1 MNILKEK
8 LFKIMTKAVTL
19 LSMLLF
25 AFIVLFIF
33 NESIVVFKKIPIK
46 RFLFGMKWNPI
57 ASPPKLSIFPM
68 IFATVYV
75 SIIALIIAIPIGVG
89 CAVFISVF
97 LDEKSR
103 STAKSV
109 IDILAGI
116 PSVVYGFFGL
126 LVIVKFFEIKFSF
139 SSGESVLAGGILLSI
154 MILPYIIS
162 TCTESMVQIYETYCR
177 ASDALG
183 VSRDYMI
190 RNILL
195 PQSKRSIFVGTILAM
210 GRAMGETMAV
220 MMVIG
225 NAPVVPKLFG
235 KCQTIPSLIALEM
248 GMAQVGSLHYY
259 SLFASGFVLMIIL
272 ILMNFALYLFK
283 NM

>member
-1 MNILKEK
+1 MDFREK
-8 LFKIMTKAVTL
+8 VFNMIVKFITL
-19 LSMLLF
+19 LSISIF
-25 AFIVLFIF
+25 AFIVFFIF
-33 NESIVVFKKIPIK
+33 NESIIVFRTIPIK
-46 RFLFGMKWNPI
+46 NFILGNVWNPI
-57 ASPPKLSIFPM
+57 ASPPRLSIFPM
-68 IFATVYV
+68 ILATLYV
-75 SIIALIIAIPIGVG
+75 SVIALIIALPIGVG
-89 CAVFISVF
+89 FAIFISVF

-103 STAKSV
+103 NNAKSV

-126 LVIVKFFEIKFSF
+126 LVIVKFFEIKLSF
-139 SSGESVLAGGILLSI
+139 SSGESVLSGGILLSI
-154 MILPYIIS
+154 MVLPYIIS
-162 TCTESMVQIYETYCR
+162 TCTESMVKVYETYSR
-177 ASDALG
+177 ASYALG
-183 VSRDYMI
+183 VSKDYMI
-190 RNILL
+190 RNIIL

-225 NAPVVPKLFG
+225 NAPIIPNLFG

-272 ILMNFALYLFK
+272 VLMNLALYLFK
-283 NM
+283 NI

>member
-1 MNILKEK
+1 MDFREKAFEMIIKSTTLFSIL
-8 LFKIMTKAVTL
+8 I
-19 LSMLLF
+19 F
-25 AFIVLFIF
+25 AFIVFFIF
-33 NESIVVFKKIPIK
+33 NESIVVFEKIPIRDFILK
-46 RFLFGMKWNPI
+46 DEWNPI

-68 IFATVYV
+68 ILATLYV
-75 SIIALIIAIPIGVG
+75 SVIALIIALPIGVG
-89 CAVFISVF
+89 CAVFVSTF

-103 STAKSV
+103 DNAKSI

-126 LVIVKFFEIKFSF
+126 LVIVKFFEVKFSF
-139 SSGESVLAGGILLSI
+139 SSGESVLSGGILLSI

-162 TCTESMVQIYETYCR
+162 TCSESMVQIYETYHR

-183 VSRDYMI
+183 VSKDYMI
-190 RNILL
+190 RNIILS
-195 PQSKRSIFVGTILAM
+195 QSKRSIFVGTILAM

-225 NAPVVPKLFG
+225 NAPIIPKLFG

-248 GMAQVGSLHYY
+248 GMAQVRSLHYY
-259 SLFASGFVLMIIL
+259 SLFASGFILMVILVLMNL
-272 ILMNFALYLFK
+272 VLYLFK
-283 NM
+283 NI